1 MQQFSSTQA
10 KQNFG
15 DLIKAAGEAPVAI
28 ERHGRVEAII
38 AAPRFF
44 SPAGEQE
51 AAARRQA
58 RLQQALV
65 EKDRLIRHQR
75 IALDLVTASPK
86 ERAAMIRDARKMVER
101 WRQERLCSDDYID
114 RWSEILQQPVQQMAR
129 TMTSDAEGWGT
140 ALRQNSPW
148 VGLHA

>member
-15 DLIKAAGEAPVAI
+15 DLMKAASEAPVAI

-44 SPAGEQE
+44 SPLGEQDLM
-51 AAARRQA
+51 ARKQA
-58 RLQQALV
+58 RLQQTLV
-65 EKDRLIRHQR
+65 EKDRLVRHQR
-75 IALDLVTASPK
+75 IALDLVTATPK
-86 ERAAMIRDARKMVER
+86 ERAAMIAQALKVVER

-114 RWSEILQQPVQQMAR
+114 RWSAILRKPVREMAL
-129 TMTSDAEGWGT
+129 TMISDAEGWGT

>member
-1 MQQFSSTQA
+1 MGSEMCIR
-10 KQNFG
+10 
-15 DLIKAAGEAPVAI
+15 D
-28 ERHGRVEAII
+28 RVEAII

-44 SPAGEQE
+44 SPAGEQD
-51 AAARRQA
+51 ATARRQA

-75 IALDLVTASPK
+75 IALDLVTATPK
-86 ERAAMIRDARKMVER
+86 ERAAMIAQALKVVER

-114 RWSEILQQPVQQMAR
+114 RWSAILRQPVRQMAL
-129 TMTSDAEGWGT
+129 TMISDAEGWGT